1 MIFGQK
7 CSEYDATVRMFTEIF
22 SRMNLKIRKSKKA
35 FIVGIGCND
44 LSSTSSQVAESVYQ
58 IYEYMMK
65 NNYWMLNVGLF

>member
-1 MIFGQK
+1 
-7 CSEYDATVRMFTEIF
+7 
-22 SRMNLKIRKSKKA
+22 MNQQIRKSKKA

-65 NNYWMLNVGLF
+65 NNY

>member
-1 MIFGQK
+1 MWSKNVKNALRKKNKQIGIFQK
-7 CSEYDATVRMFTEIF
+7 
-22 SRMNLKIRKSKKA
+22 MNQKTRKSKKA

-65 NNYWMLNVGLF
+65 NNY

>member
-1 MIFGQK
+1 MVKKAQKTLQIFK
-7 CSEYDATVRMFTEIF
+7 NFYENFLKNES
-22 SRMNLKIRKSKKA
+22 KIRKSKKA

-65 NNYWMLNVGLF
+65 NNY